1 MDSIIQIK
9 EVVIMGWFIN
19 IALLEDRF
27 ILILFRLIK
36 LGIIKTNSEGF
47 NGLSIVIG
55 LYKLELQ
62 VNLSLVSDIKLKYR
76 DYEAGRA

>member
-47 NGLSIVIG
+47 NGISIVIG

>member
-1 MDSIIQIK
+1 
-9 EVVIMGWFIN
+9 MGWFIN
-19 IALLEDRF
+19 ISLLEDRF

-47 NGLSIVIG
+47 NGISIVIG

>member
-1 MDSIIQIK
+1 
-9 EVVIMGWFIN
+9 MGWVIN

-47 NGLSIVIG
+47 NGISIVIG

>member
-36 LGIIKTNSEGF
+36 LGIIKTTSAGF
-47 NGLSIVIG
+47 NGISIVIG

-62 VNLSLVSDIKLKYR
+62 VNLSVVSDIKLKYR

>member
-1 MDSIIQIK
+1 
-9 EVVIMGWFIN
+9 MGWFIN

-47 NGLSIVIG
+47 NGISIVIG